1 MEGETNSFSHGMEE
15 TTKLPLGAIMESKC
29 PNYLVSIT
37 QLLGNRTHTYCWVA
51 LGSCG
56 GGGVSQSLQGD
67 TFIRVD
73 RLMTKHL
80 CSQRKHMCSFS
91 HHVWVPEQ

>member
-37 QLLGNRTHTYCWVA
+37 QLLGTRTHTYCWVA
-51 LGSCG
+51 LVSC
-56 GGGVSQSLQGD
+56 GGVSQSLQGA

-73 RLMTKHL
+73 RSMTKHL
-80 CSQRKHMCSFS
+80 CSQRKLMCSFS
-91 HHVWVPEQ
+91 HHFLGS